1 MERPSDNIPLDGC
14 IIGVDWGERRIGLAV
29 SDPSQNI
36 AQPLATIS
44 RRLGKRFP
52 MKQLRKVV
60 EQRRPVGFVVGL
72 PLTAEGGEGGAAE
85 AARQTG
91 YLIKTKTSLPVVF
104 RDERMTTARALTT
117 VKEMGG
123 RTKGRK
129 GEIDQMAA
137 ALLLQAFLD
146 SRR

>member
-1 MERPSDNIPLDGC
+1 MERPSDDIPLDGC

-52 MKQLRKVV
+52 MKQLREVV

-72 PLTAEGGEGGAAE
+72 PLTAEGSEGSAAE
-85 AARQTG
+85 AARQIG
-91 YLIKTKTSLPVVF
+91 HLIKTKTSLSVVF

-129 GEIDQMAA
+129 GEIDQLAA
-137 ALLLQAFLD
+137 TLLLQAFLD

>member
-1 MERPSDNIPLDGC
+1 MGRPADDIPLDGC
-14 IIGVDWGERRIGLAV
+14 VIGVDWGERRIGIAV

-52 MKQLRKVV
+52 MKQLRNVV

-91 YLIKTKTSLPVVF
+91 QLIQTKTSLPVVF

-123 RTKGRK
+123 RTKGRN

-137 ALLLQAFLD
+137 TLLLQAFLD

>member
-1 MERPSDNIPLDGC
+1 MERPADDIPLDGC

-29 SDPSQNI
+29 SDPTQNI

-52 MKQLRKVV
+52 MKQLRNVV

-91 YLIKTKTSLPVVF
+91 HLIKTKTSLPVVF

-137 ALLLQAFLD
+137 TLLLQAFLD

>member
-1 MERPSDNIPLDGC
+1 MERPSDDIPLDGC

-52 MKQLRKVV
+52 MKQLREVV

-72 PLTAEGGEGGAAE
+72 PLTAEGGEGSAAE
-85 AARQTG
+85 AARQIG
-91 YLIKTKTSLPVVF
+91 HLIKTKTSLSVVF

-129 GEIDQMAA
+129 GEIDQLAA
-137 ALLLQAFLD
+137 TLLLQAFLD

>member
-1 MERPSDNIPLDGC
+1 MERPSDDIPLDGC

-52 MKQLRKVV
+52 MKQLREVV

-85 AARQTG
+85 AARQMG
-91 YLIKTKTSLPVVF
+91 HLIKTKTSLSVVF

-129 GEIDQMAA
+129 GEIDQLAA
-137 ALLLQAFLD
+137 TLLLQAFLD

>member
-1 MERPSDNIPLDGC
+1 
-14 IIGVDWGERRIGLAV
+14 
-29 SDPSQNI
+29 
-36 AQPLATIS
+36 
-44 RRLGKRFP
+44 
-52 MKQLRKVV
+52 MKQLRNVV

-91 YLIKTKTSLPVVF
+91 YLIKTKTSLPVIF

-137 ALLLQAFLD
+137 TLLLQAFLD

>member
-1 MERPSDNIPLDGC
+1 MERPSDDIPLDGC

-52 MKQLRKVV
+52 MKQLREVV

-85 AARQTG
+85 AARQMG
-91 YLIKTKTSLPVVF
+91 HLIKTKTSLSVVF

-137 ALLLQAFLD
+137 TLLLQAFLD

>member
-1 MERPSDNIPLDGC
+1 MERPSDDIPLDGC

-52 MKQLRKVV
+52 MKQLREVV

-85 AARQTG
+85 AARQIG
-91 YLIKTKTSLPVVF
+91 HLIKTKTSLSVVF

-129 GEIDQMAA
+129 GEIDQLAA
-137 ALLLQAFLD
+137 TLLLQAFLD

>member
-1 MERPSDNIPLDGC
+1 MERPSDDIPLDGC
-14 IIGVDWGERRIGLAV
+14 IIAVDWGERRIGLAV

-52 MKQLRKVV
+52 MKQLREVV

-72 PLTAEGGEGGAAE
+72 PLTAEGSEGSAAE
-85 AARQTG
+85 AARQIG
-91 YLIKTKTSLPVVF
+91 HLIKTKTSLSVVF

-129 GEIDQMAA
+129 GEIDQLAA
-137 ALLLQAFLD
+137 TLLLQAFLD

>member
-1 MERPSDNIPLDGC
+1 MERPSDDIPLDGC

-52 MKQLRKVV
+52 MKQLREVV

-85 AARQTG
+85 AARQMG
-91 YLIKTKTSLPVVF
+91 HLIKTKTSLSVVF

-117 VKEMGG
+117 IKEMGG

-129 GEIDQMAA
+129 GEIDQLAA
-137 ALLLQAFLD
+137 TLLLQAFLD